1 MCADP
6 EPVVMT
12 VPLASEGAVAA
23 ADFDSVD
30 STFLAK
36 AQGGVPR
43 IRLKQGEVF
52 IGKLLNMRREPL
64 VAFPER
70 PQRV

>member
-12 VPLASEGAVAA
+12 VPLASERAVAA

-30 STFLAK
+30 SAFLA
-36 AQGGVPR
+36 
-43 IRLKQGEVF
+43 ET
-52 IGKLLNMRREPL
+52 
-64 VAFPER
+64 
-70 PQRV
+70 

>member
-23 ADFDSVD
+23 ADFDSVNP
-30 STFLAK
+30 TFLA
-36 AQGGVPR
+36 
-43 IRLKQGEVF
+43 ET
-52 IGKLLNMRREPL
+52 
-64 VAFPER
+64 
-70 PQRV
+70 